1 VKPVFRIAAA
11 ALLAA
16 APVFAQDKP
25 ADKPADNSALIRE
38 KVKADK
44 KLLVASNM
52 KLTEAE
58 DKAFWPIY
66 DAYQKDLAAIN
77 ERLGKTIK
85 AYADVYN
92 AGTGVNDEMA
102 TKLGNEVLAIDQS
115 VVDLNK
121 TYFAKAK
128 AVIPAAKAARY
139 IQIERKIRQLLQAEL
154 ADQIPLV
161 P

>member
-1 VKPVFRIAAA
+1 MKPVFRLAAA

-16 APVFAQDKP
+16 APVLAQDKP

-38 KVKADK
+38 KLKADK
-44 KLLVASNM
+44 KLLVAHNM
-52 KLTEAE
+52 KLNEPE
-58 DKAFWPIY
+58 DKAFWPVY

-77 ERLGKTIK
+77 ERLGTTIK
-85 AYADVYN
+85 AYADAYN
-92 AGTGVNDEMA
+92 KGAVTDETA

-115 VVDLNK
+115 LVDLNK
-121 TYFAKAK
+121 NYFLKAK
-128 AVIPAAKAARY
+128 TVIPAAKAARY